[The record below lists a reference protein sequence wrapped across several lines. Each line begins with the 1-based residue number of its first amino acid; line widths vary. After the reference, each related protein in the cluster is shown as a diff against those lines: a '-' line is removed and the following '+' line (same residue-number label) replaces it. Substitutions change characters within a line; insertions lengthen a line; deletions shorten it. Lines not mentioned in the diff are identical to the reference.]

1 MRRTKD
7 GGSFI
12 GAVELA
18 QHAARAMEYLKQV
31 HTACAAGDKIQAQR
45 ALRQALSE
53 LETARTGLRIGHE

>member
-1 MRRTKD
+1 MRSTKE
-7 GGSFI
+7 GRGFT
-12 GAVELA
+12 GAAELA

-31 HTACAAGDKIQAQR
+31 HTACAAGDKTKAQR